1 MKLIMEHP
9 FVLSAN
15 MHGGDLV
22 ANYPY
27 DEGTNQMDPTEYAAS
42 PDDKTFRCGVFFY
55 SDITVFTVRLQS
67 LPQYI
72 LTPKYILHVSYL
84 TSIYGMAQPFSRK
97 KD

>member
-42 PDDKTFRCGVFFY
+42 PDDKTFRWGDF
-55 SDITVFTVRLQS
+55 LQ
-67 LPQYI
+67 
-72 LTPKYILHVSYL
+72 
-84 TSIYGMAQPFSRK
+84 
-97 KD
+97 